1 MAWRSKWLGLW
12 KNNDSEYY
20 HSAGIGNKD
29 IIDTSK
35 HFRIVLKKNK
45 QHRAGDNR
53 PPYVFA
59 FADTDARSYQ
69 NDITSRDLQYLGT
82 DDSDDYDEEE
92 KQEPESVVS
101 LETAISIATS
111 ALHSMEYGSSIDDL
125 VVEVD
130 SSMRANCFDAVRT
143 EE

>member
-1 MAWRSKWLGLW
+1 MTA
-12 KNNDSEYY
+12 NT
-20 HSAGIGNKD
+20 
-29 IIDTSK
+29 IILLELETKILSTPASILESCSRK
-35 HFRIVLKKNK
+35 TNSTAPEITGAVLF
-45 QHRAGDNR
+45 
-53 PPYVFA
+53 V